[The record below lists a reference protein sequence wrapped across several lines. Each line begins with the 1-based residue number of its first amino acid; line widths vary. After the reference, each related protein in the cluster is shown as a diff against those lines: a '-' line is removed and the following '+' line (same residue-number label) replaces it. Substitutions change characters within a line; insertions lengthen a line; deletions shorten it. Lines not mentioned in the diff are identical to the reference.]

1 MEQQRPA
8 AFQFG
13 AFQLDVPNGEL
24 RKHGI
29 KIKLQEQP
37 LQILVLLL
45 EHPGE
50 VVTREQIQHK
60 LWAPDTYVD
69 YDNAIN
75 SAMRKLREALGD
87 DSEHPKFIETMAR
100 RGYRFVGHIETQH
113 RVEEASAL
121 GPLVPAA
128 TFASRRS
135 RNGVI
140 AAAVCGAAVFLAAVA
155 GWWMVRPRLDTA
167 GGALVPAP
175 FTSASGWENDPSLS
189 PDGNQ
194 VAYRWY
200 QGNGASSHILL
211 KLIGEGKPLQ
221 LTSNPKSD
229 FCPAWSP
236 NGRTIVFVRSLDD
249 SHALLRRIYT
259 VPALGGAERQVAESK
274 FGCPISWSPDGRFL
288 AVPEY
293 NPPVSLS
300 SLALV
305 RIENG
310 DEIALTKPPD
320 AKTGDGGPVFSPDG
334 RTLLF
339 TRCSGDYHCGLYV
352 LDLSKDYRPSGEPR
366 LVRQESGDIFGATW
380 TADGREV
387 VYALSEEAGVNY
399 HLMRMRA
406 RAGSKPQRLT
416 FAGDHVSQPAIARHG
431 NRLAYG
437 QYLEDVNI
445 WQVHPGEPPRS
456 FISIASTRWESAPQF
471 SPDGQRVAFESN
483 RTGSMHVWACDA
495 DGGNPV
501 QLTHFESGRSGTP
514 RWSPDGH
521 WIAFDHQEKEGWRVY
536 VMAADGGQVR
546 RLAEEKSD
554 SFIPS
559 WSRDGKW
566 IYYASTGTG
575 HHEIWKRPAQGGPAI
590 QLTHNG
596 GYVAFESRDG
606 QSLYYSKMDAQFRWS
621 LWVLPVGGG
630 EEKQVL
636 KSVFW
641 RDFAPV
647 DDGIYYMPETAADG
661 STSVRFHGFA
671 TGQDTEIAAIKNPY
685 SGLTVSPDRKT
696 ILFSVGVRTG
706 SNIMVVDNFR

>member
-29 KIKLQEQP
+29 RIKLQEQP

-113 RVEEASAL
+113 RVEEVSAL

-140 AAAVCGAAVFLAAVA
+140 AAAVCGAAIFLAAA
-155 GWWMVRPRLDTA
+155 GWWLLRTRADTSPA
-167 GGALVPAP
+167 ALVPVP
-175 FTSASGWENDPSLS
+175 LTSAAGREYDPSFS

-194 VAYRWY
+194 VAYAFDE
-200 QGNGASSHILL
+200 GNGAGWHILL

-221 LTSNPKSD
+221 LTSGPKPD
-229 FCPAWSP
+229 WCPAWSP
-236 NGRTIVFVRSLDD
+236 NGRTIAFVRDLDD
-249 SHALLRRIYT
+249 SRTILRRLYT
-259 VPALGGAERQVAESK
+259 VPALGGAERQVAEGRL
-274 FGCPISWSPDGRFL
+274 GCLISWSPDGRFL
-288 AVPEY
+288 ALLEDHL
-293 NPPVSLS
+293 PVSS
-300 SLALV
+300 WSLVLV

-310 DEIALTKPPD
+310 DKLALTKPPD
-320 AKTGDGGPVFSPDG
+320 AKSEDHDPVFSPDG
-334 RTLLF
+334 RALLF
-339 TRCSGDYHCGLYV
+339 TRCTGDYYCGLYL
-352 LDLSKDYRPSGEPR
+352 LDLSKDYRPSGEPK
-366 LVRQESGDIFGATW
+366 LLRQERGHIAGSAW
-380 TADGREV
+380 TANGREV
-387 VYALSEEAGVNY
+387 VYALSEEAGLNH

-406 RAGSKPQRLT
+406 RAGAQPQRLT
-416 FAGDHVSQPAIARHG
+416 FAGEHVMEPTIARSG
-431 NRLAYG
+431 NRLLYA
-437 QYLEDVNI
+437 QYLVDASI
-445 WQVHPGEPPRS
+445 WQVHPGEPPRR
-456 FISIASTRWESAPQF
+456 FISIASTRWEAAPQF
-471 SPDGQRVAFESN
+471 SPDGQRVAFQSN
-483 RTGSMHVWACDA
+483 RTGSMHVWVCDA

-501 QLTHFESGRSGTP
+501 QLTHFESGYSGTP
-514 RWSPDGH
+514 RWSPDGR
-521 WIAFDHQEKEGWRVY
+521 WIAFDHQDQEGWRVY

-546 RLAEEKSD
+546 RLAEERGD
-554 SFIPS
+554 ADIPS
-559 WSRDGKW
+559 WSSDGKW
-566 IYYASTGTG
+566 IYYASNGTG
-575 HHEIWKRPAQGGPAI
+575 RYEVFRRPAQGGPAT

-596 GYVAFESRDG
+596 GFVAFESRDG
-606 QSLYYSKMDAQFRWS
+606 QSLYYSKMDSQFRWS

-661 STSVRFHGFA
+661 STSVRFRRFS
-671 TGQDTEIAAIKNPY
+671 TGEDTEIAEIKNPVT
-685 SGLTVSPDRKT
+685 GLTVSPDRKT
-696 ILFSVGVRTG
+696 ILFSLDVRTG